1 MSNSKPHNP
10 PLAEG
15 TGSAAPSDAATERKM
30 LVPLWIK
37 IFGWIFMV
45 LGIASFVLPMA
56 APVLDKPAAYEIFG
70 LHHQG
75 APFDPMALA
84 ISAIILS
91 LAASAYG
98 LLFGKSWGLA
108 ACMVTGYGGV
118 AICLGTMAH
127 SVASQG
133 TLTIR
138 LELLL
143 QVPYLVKLHKIKPLW
158 ISGARAHREA

>member
-1 MSNSKPHNP
+1 MNNSKPHTP
-10 PLAEG
+10 PMAEVADSVA
-15 TGSAAPSDAATERKM
+15 TSDAAIERRK
-30 LVPLWIK
+30 LVPRWIK

-45 LGIASFVLPMA
+45 MGIAIFVLPIA
-56 APVLDKPAAYEIFG
+56 APLGKPATYEIFG

-75 APFDPMALA
+75 APFDPMALT

-98 LLFGKSWGLA
+98 LLFGRSWGLT
-108 ACMVTGYGGV
+108 ACLVTGYVGV

-127 SVASQG
+127 SVTSQG
-133 TLTIR
+133 SLAIR

-143 QVPYLVKLHKIKPLW
+143 QIPYLVKLHKIRPLW
-158 ISGARAHREA
+158 LSGARSRREA